1 MPSLSPIATSF
12 HHENFHLRS
21 MPLFGSYQRYQKQ
34 LTAFASL
41 ILTDVFPSSQYL
53 YCDDIASSIFHSMIS
68 SFQSM
73 LTFLSE
79 SMEEEFLC
87 LSIWQDL
94 SWFEQD
100 RYPISTWTNDE
111 ESLRAFEL
119 YRPVSKMVSLPFQGR
134 SHSHLGFLVGTRGRW
149 SCERELW
156 FSMNLCMYWWF
167 VWNRLQRFSN
177 RWSPDSSRS
186 SKLGFWRRSLVFA
199 TRFVRFVQ
207 GLACDL
213 VMSEN
218 SLQSTC
224 YKVRP
229 VLSRFS
235 TDVSGWSCWLNAF
248 QYDVWTV
255 YNILWIHFRLHLADP
270 FLHY

>member
-94 SWFEQD
+94 S
-100 RYPISTWTNDE
+100 
-111 ESLRAFEL
+111 
-119 YRPVSKMVSLPFQGR
+119 
-134 SHSHLGFLVGTRGRW
+134 
-149 SCERELW
+149 
-156 FSMNLCMYWWF
+156 
-167 VWNRLQRFSN
+167 
-177 RWSPDSSRS
+177 
-186 SKLGFWRRSLVFA
+186 
-199 TRFVRFVQ
+199 
-207 GLACDL
+207 
-213 VMSEN
+213 
-218 SLQSTC
+218 
-224 YKVRP
+224 
-229 VLSRFS
+229 
-235 TDVSGWSCWLNAF
+235 
-248 QYDVWTV
+248 
-255 YNILWIHFRLHLADP
+255 
-270 FLHY
+270 